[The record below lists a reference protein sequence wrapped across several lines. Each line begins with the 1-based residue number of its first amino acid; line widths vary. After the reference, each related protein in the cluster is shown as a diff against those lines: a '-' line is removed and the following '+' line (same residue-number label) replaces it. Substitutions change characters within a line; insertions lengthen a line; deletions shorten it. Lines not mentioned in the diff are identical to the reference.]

1 MNIQE
6 EIKALKERIYESEE
20 LIAKLEEHI
29 KKEQE
34 FPKDGDTYW
43 MVDDSGDLFD
53 TVYVSYQSDE
63 YRKKIGNMYK
73 TEGEARFA
81 LEKTKVEGE
90 WREFSRPFVW
100 GEENWFIT
108 IEDDK
113 DILIEY
119 DNYAIYQGTVYF
131 ESKGKV
137 KEAIESVGEERIK
150 KYIFGLED

>member
-1 MNIQE
+1 MDLQQ
-6 EIKALKERIYESEE
+6 EIKVLKERISESEE
-20 LIAKLEEHI
+20 LLTKLEEQI

-34 FPKDGDTYW
+34 FPKDGDDYW
-43 MVDDSGDLFD
+43 LIDDMGGLSESI
-53 TVYVSYQSDE
+53 YVGHHSDE
-63 YRKKIGNMYK
+63 YRKKIGNIYK
-73 TEGEARFA
+73 TEAEAKFA

-90 WREFSRPFVW
+90 WRKFSRPFVW

-137 KEAIESVGEERIK
+137 KEVIKEVGEERIK
-150 KYIFGLED
+150 KYIFGVED